1 MNASPEVHPYLE
13 RDVSFLRLAILG
25 RNLVIRTT
33 GRERELDIS
42 SREKRRDDIGKRDR
56 GESEKERK
64 REGQESL
71 C

>member
-1 MNASPEVHPYLE
+1 MFPRFK
-13 RDVSFLRLAILG
+13 RDLIAILG

-33 GRERELDIS
+33 GRERESDIDS
-42 SREKRRDDIGKRDR
+42 GGEDAEEENGTNERSR
-56 GESEKERK
+56 GEKPERK